1 VTDEIP
7 VNPKDI
13 VRLNNKINDIRCAM
27 QIFILIIIL
36 VFTIQILQITESR
49 DSLFYGWSTII
60 FFAIAAVL
68 LIGVISILCTN
79 DNQNRI
85 GSSNVQK
92 ESSGA
97 PAGT

>member
-1 VTDEIP
+1 MTDENL

-27 QIFILIIIL
+27 QIFILIIIMI
-36 VFTIQILQITESR
+36 FAIQFLLITESR
-49 DSLFYGWSTII
+49 ESLVYGWSTII

-85 GSSNVQK
+85 GSSNIQNGN
-92 ESSGA
+92 SGA
-97 PAGT
+97 TAGT

>member
-1 VTDEIP
+1 VTDENP
-7 VNPKDI
+7 VSPKYI
-13 VRLNNKINDIRCAM
+13 VRLNNKIDDIRCAM

-36 VFTIQILQITESR
+36 IFAIQILQITESR
-49 DSLFYGWSTII
+49 ESLVYGWSTII
-60 FFAIAAVL
+60 FFVIAAVL

-85 GSSNVQK
+85 ESSNVQK
-92 ESSGA
+92 ESSDA

>member
-1 VTDEIP
+1 MTNEIP
-7 VNPKDI
+7 VHPKDI
-13 VRLNNKINDIRCAM
+13 IKLNNKIDDIKCGM
-27 QIFILIIIL
+27 QIFLILIILIL
-36 VFTIQILQITESR
+36 AIQVITIIEDR
-49 DSLFYGWSTII
+49 DSLVYGWSTII
-60 FFAIAAVL
+60 FFVIAAVL

-85 GSSNVQK
+85 GTSNVQK